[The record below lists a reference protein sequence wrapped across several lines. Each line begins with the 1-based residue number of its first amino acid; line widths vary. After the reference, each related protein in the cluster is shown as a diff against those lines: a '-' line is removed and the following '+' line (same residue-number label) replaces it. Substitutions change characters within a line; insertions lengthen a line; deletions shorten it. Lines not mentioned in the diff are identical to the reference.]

1 VGLFGKS
8 KSKKTKPKGSE
19 TPEVF
24 GNQHL
29 SGKAQSIGQDSANEV
44 FKVNYK
50 DQYAMGDETSGYF
63 KPDADMAPAKNAVAA
78 SRLAKGMGL
87 GDLIADTHFAKH
99 DVTGMDGKKRKGVEG
114 AVSKAAKG
122 DALMSPVFDTLKE
135 GHTGGTTDGVKVKG
149 GKAYELSGFEMNG
162 DLDLSKSNTQKQL
175 NQLQWFDML
184 IGNEDRHGANILID
198 PDTGKVT
205 GIDNDLSF
213 KRGVQATETPN
224 WGKNKGKTKENENF
238 TKGYDGK
245 YLGLPGQIDRETAD
259 MLLGLGPAQISEML
273 APEGGEGNLSDEE
286 IEGVYQ
292 RLAIIQREVLKY
304 EDEGKIVSGWDDT
317 TYNDALNAEVNRGNF
332 NREIPRSYLQRH
344 DKALKRAADPTDTD
358 WWRKGN
364 RAADSPG
371 SLGLP
376 VPQAAPPP
384 VQQPVPTPTPTPA
397 PAPTWT
403 GASKSSGRTRSSG
416 LAMGSKRSTGGG
428 TGGGTGTA
436 TATKPTT
443 RPKPVLNRLKGTP
456 FEGL

>member
-1 VGLFGKS
+1 MGLFGKS
-8 KSKKTKPKGSE
+8 KKTKKANAAVE

-50 DQYAMGDETSGYF
+50 DQYAMGGETGGYF
-63 KPDADMAPAKNAVAA
+63 KPDADMAPARNAVAA
-78 SRLAKGMGL
+78 SRLAQGMGW
-87 GDLIADTHFAKH
+87 GDLIAETHFASH
-99 DVTGMDGKKRKGVEG
+99 DVTDMHGKKRKGVQG
-114 AVSKAAKG
+114 AVSRGAKG

-135 GHTGGTTDGVKVKG
+135 NHKGGSTDTVKVRG
-149 GKAYELSGFEMNG
+149 GKGYELSGFEMNG
-162 DLDLSKSNTQKQL
+162 DIDMSKSNTQKQL

-213 KRGVQATETPN
+213 GRGMQAKKQ
-224 WGKNKGKTKENENF
+224 WGKQKGKEEDEDF
-238 TKGYDGK
+238 TKGRDGK

-259 MLLGLGPAQISEML
+259 ALLGLGPAQISEWL
-273 APEGGEGNLSDEE
+273 APEGGPGNLSEEE

-292 RLAIIQREVLKY
+292 RLAVIQREVAKY
-304 EDEGKIVSGWDDT
+304 EDDGKIVSNWDDS
-317 TYNDALNAEVNRGNF
+317 TYNDALNAQVNRGNF

-344 DKALKRAADPTDTD
+344 DKALTRASDPTDTD
-358 WWRKGN
+358 WWRKGK
-364 RAADSPG
+364 RATDSPG

-384 VQQPVPTPTPTPA
+384 VPQPAPTPTPA
-397 PAPTWT
+397 PTPAWSAAAKP
-403 GASKSSGRTRSSG
+403 SSGPRPSG
-416 LAMGSKRSTGGG
+416 LALGSNR
-428 TGGGTGTA
+428 GTGTA
-436 TATKPTT
+436 TATKPAS
-443 RPKPVLNRLKGTP
+443 RQKPVLDRLKGTP
-456 FEGL
+456 FEGM